1 MPYDIQF
8 YENAR
13 RQILE
18 IDASVRER
26 LLKRIERMQQ
36 EPPGRHLQF
45 GLPYFVIEV
54 GQYRIV
60 YKYYEEKELKII
72 YFIGTHKEYEKW
84 YSGRN

>member
-1 MPYDIQF
+1 M
-8 YENAR
+8 
-13 RQILE
+13 
-18 IDASVRER
+18 
-26 LLKRIERMQQ
+26 
-36 EPPGRHLQF
+36 QF